1 MIEVTAFAL
10 TALNFKAA
18 LAILLRAKWLLLFEF
33 RDKQKQEEGLIEN
46 GIKMKNV
53 IVCQFSAAR
62 SKTITA
68 ARLFADRSGNL
79 RQAKCQIY
87 NIGV

>member
-1 MIEVTAFAL
+1 MAVVYS
-10 TALNFKAA
+10 
-18 LAILLRAKWLLLFEF
+18 EF
-33 RDKQKQEEGLIEN
+33 RDKQKQEKGLIEN

-62 SKTITA
+62 TKTITA
-68 ARLFADRSGNL
+68 ECLFADRTRNL

-87 NIGV
+87 NIGG